1 MSLENKI
8 MIFDLKNEKQP
19 KEVQCIYD
27 TNFFVESENFVD
39 LGLDEFWT
47 KLNDEWIQ
55 VVNDK

>member
-1 MSLENKI
+1 
-8 MIFDLKNEKQP
+8 MIFDLKNEMQP

-47 KLNDEWIQ
+47 KVNDEWI
-55 VVNDK
+55 